1 MIGAELI
8 EFAALLL
15 LVGAL
20 FRVIETKWPDTPVGK
35 ALAFIY

>member
-1 MIGAELI
+1 MVGAEIL

-20 FRVIETKWPDTPVGK
+20 FRVIETKWPDSAVGK